1 MRSLRSVTT
10 PVPIEEC
17 VSVTYTTVIECVYGR
32 ERERERE
39 NMGVGCTLLSCVCV
53 CEREYGRRMYPS
65 LVQIKQK
72 KQ

>member
-39 NMGVGCTLLSCVCV
+39 RIWASDVPFSRVCVCVRENMGAGCTLLSC
-53 CEREYGRRMYPS
+53 
-65 LVQIKQK
+65 K
-72 KQ
+72 